1 MKKRIFAALLAVLML
16 IPCMLTIVSASDEAQ
31 IVVQPANVSGST
43 KFQRLMEME
52 YIANS
57 EDGNIELYCNKETA
71 EFGIRNVKTGEIY
84 LSNPISF
91 PKNQQEEDSY
101 DKEFLKNYFSHVML
115 NFMYTS
121 NNGISTYYS
130 YTDSLAYDQVEVVET
145 ARGIEV
151 TYVLGDSRK
160 QLLLPLKISV
170 EDFENLIKDMPAT
183 YKSQMETAYSKY
195 DPYEKNED
203 GTPKHNQI
211 KIDKWLQDY
220 PICATTPIY
229 VIKADYLQNDPND
242 AKKSE
247 LASYVEKYTDYT
259 YEKLAEDYEKVKEE
273 KDGDK
278 FALSIKPTFEF
289 KINYYVDNEGLV
301 VDFDA
306 STLKYDK
313 KLYFPTSI
321 TILPYFDAVEK
332 KGSGYTFVPDGSGA
346 LIRFEDIGDTEIV
359 NFDGALYGPDY
370 ALYQTTIVRNSE
382 QYTMPVYGF
391 IDSTSGT
398 PYGYFAIIEDG
409 DSLATITSYHNTYYH
424 TAYTSFRLFE
434 TDEFYLADAFS
445 SGSSSNN
452 AVVKIEAE
460 QTYTGSIRT
469 KYVLLSNSESSTSE
483 SADYMGMAKY
493 YRSYLLE
500 KGDLEKLTSSE
511 IVSDYTK
518 LFVEVFGSIKVDDTF
533 LTFPV
538 KKDHSLTTFQNVIDI
553 HKELASQGVGNTTFI
568 LKGFAN
574 GGLDSKYPTTLKW
587 QKNLGG
593 ANGLKALLAYANA
606 EDTVGKLEVAPDVDF
621 TYSQGIKN
629 FSGFSYKK
637 DGVRTLDNRYSTK
650 RLYNASTQMFERAG
664 GVAISS
670 ASFEAVYNK
679 MYASISDYNLSS
691 FAVRTLGSDLNSDFD
706 VEDFNDREKSKDN
719 VVALLKLLSK
729 GDEATNKK
737 AYNLIIDAGNQ
748 YAVPYASAI
757 LSASLDSS
765 RFIMTD
771 ESIPFYG
778 MVYHGSIEFAGNAIN
793 MDGDSDYMF
802 LKALENGASLYFT
815 LAYDN
820 AEVLKFDKEYNKYY
834 SLDYE
839 TLKDDIVRLYKEYN
853 ELMKN
858 KQDKFIVKHEFL
870 NVENGYTIERVEKN
884 AKGESVIVDNTNVV
898 MVLYENDKC
907 TVGDGFI
914 LNYNPYAINVKIG
927 GEDILINAFSYAQY
941 AE

>member
-16 IPCMLTIVSASDEAQ
+16 IPCMMTMVSATDDINVVSELPKITQQAKEDRLADMQ
-31 IVVQPANVSGST
+31 IVASSENGNV
-43 KFQRLMEME
+43 L
-52 YIANS
+52 
-57 EDGNIELYCNKETA
+57 LYCKKETG
-71 EFGIRNVKTGEIY
+71 EFAVKNKQTGEIY
-84 LSNPISF
+84 LSNPIAF
-91 PKNQQEEDSY
+91 PKDQAEEDTY
-101 DKEFLKNYFSHVML
+101 DKEFLKNYFSHIML

-121 NNGISTYYS
+121 NSAITTYYS
-130 YTDSLAYDQVEVVET
+130 YTDCITYDQISVQET
-145 ARGIEV
+145 TRGIEV
-151 TYVLGDSRK
+151 TYILGDSRK
-160 QLLLPLKISV
+160 QILLPLKISV

-195 DPYEKNED
+195 DPYEKKED
-203 GTPKHNQI
+203 GTPKHNQV
-211 KIDKWLQDY
+211 KIDKWISEY

-229 VIKADYLQNDPND
+229 VIKQDYLQNDAND

-247 LASYVEKYTDYT
+247 LASYVEKYTNYT
-259 YEKLAEDYEKVKEE
+259 FEQLEKDYEKVREE

-289 KINYYVDNEGLV
+289 KINYYVDNEGLI

-313 KLYFPTSI
+313 ELYFPTSI

-332 KGSGYTFVPDGSGA
+332 KSTGYTFVPDGSGA
-346 LIRFEDIGDTEIV
+346 LIKFEDIGDTEIV
-359 NFDGALYGPDY
+359 NFDGTLYGPDY
-370 ALYQTTIVRNSE
+370 ALYQTTIVRNAE

-391 IDSTSGT
+391 IDSTNGV
-398 PYGYFAIIEDG
+398 PHGYFAIIEDG
-409 DSLATITSYHNTYYH
+409 DSLATITSYHNSYYH
-424 TAYTSFRLFE
+424 TAYTSFKLFE
-434 TDEFYLADAFS
+434 TDQFYLADAFS
-445 SGSSSNN
+445 SGSSSSS

-460 QTYTGSIRT
+460 QTYTGSVKT
-469 KYVLLSNSESSTSE
+469 KYVLLSDSESSTSE

-493 YRSYLLE
+493 YRNYLLE
-500 KGDLEKLTSSE
+500 KGDLEKLTSSD

-518 LFVEVFGSIKVDDTF
+518 LFIEIFGSIKVDDSF

-538 KKDHSLTTFQNVIDI
+538 KKDKALTTFQNVIDI
-553 HKELASQGVGNTTFI
+553 HKDLASQGVGNATFI

-593 ANGLKALLAYANA
+593 AEGLKALLAYANSD
-606 EDTVGKLEVAPDVDF
+606 DTVGKLEIAPDVDF
-621 TYSQGIKN
+621 TYSNGIKN

-650 RLYNASTQMFERAG
+650 RLYNAATQMFERAG

-670 ASFEAVYNK
+670 ASFETAYNK
-679 MYASISDYNLSS
+679 MYASISDYDLSA

-706 VEDFNDREKSKDN
+706 VENFNDREKSKDN

-729 GDEATNKK
+729 GDEATGKK
-737 AYNLIIDAGNQ
+737 SYNLIVDAGNQ
-748 YAVPYASAI
+748 YTVPYASAI

-765 RFIMTD
+765 RYIMTD
-771 ESIPFYG
+771 EAVPFYG
-778 MVYHGSIEFAGNAIN
+778 IVYHGSVVFAGNAIN

-802 LKALENGASLYFT
+802 LKALENGAALYFT

-834 SLDYE
+834 SLDYA
-839 TLKDDIVRLYKEYN
+839 TLKDDIVSLYAEYN
-853 ELMKN
+853 QLMKD
-858 KQDKFIVKHEFL
+858 KQDKFIVEHEFI
-870 NVENGYTIERVEKN
+870 NSENGYRVERIEKN
-884 AKGESVIVDNTNVV
+884 SKGESVIVDNTNVV
-898 MVLYENDKC
+898 KVLYESDEY
-907 TVGDGFI
+907 TVGNGFI
-914 LNYNPYAINVKIG
+914 LNYNPYAIKVVM
-927 GEDILINAFSYAQY
+927 GEKEILVNAFGYAQY

>member
-16 IPCMLTIVSASDEAQ
+16 IPCMLTIVSASDDVK
-31 IVVQPANVSGST
+31 IVSEPVSTTSSS
-43 KFQRLMEME
+43 KLQRIMEME

-57 EDGNIELYCNKETA
+57 EDGNIELYCNKKTA
-71 EFGIRNVKTGEIY
+71 EFGVRNLKTGEIY

-91 PKNQQEEDSY
+91 PKDQAEEDTY
-101 DKEFLKNYFSHVML
+101 DQEFLKTFFSHVTL
-115 NFMYTS
+115 NFMYNS
-121 NNGISTYYS
+121 NNGMSTYYS
-130 YTDSLAYDQVEVVET
+130 YTDSLTYGQVEVKET
-145 ARGIEV
+145 ARGIV
-151 TYVLGDSRK
+151 VKYVLGDSRK
-160 QLLLPLKISV
+160 QILLPLKISV
-170 EDFENLIKDMPAT
+170 EDFENLIKDMPAA
-183 YKSQMETAYSKY
+183 YKSQMETAFSKY

-203 GTPKHNQI
+203 GSPKHNQT
-211 KIDKWLQDY
+211 KIDKWISDY
-220 PICATTPIY
+220 PICATIPIY
-229 VIKADYLQNDPND
+229 VIKQEYLQNDAND
-242 AKKSE
+242 ARKSE

-259 YEKLAEDYEKVKEE
+259 FEQLTADYEKVKEE
-273 KDGDK
+273 NDGDK
-278 FALSIKPTFEF
+278 FALSIKPTFELEV
-289 KINYYVDNEGLV
+289 NYYVDNEGLI

-306 STLKYDK
+306 SSLKYDK
-313 KLYFPTSI
+313 ELYFPTSI
-321 TILPYFDAVEK
+321 TILPYFNAAER
-332 KGSGYTFVPDGSGA
+332 KGTGFTFVPDGSGA
-346 LIRFEDIGDTEIV
+346 LIRFEDIGETEII

-370 ALYQTTIVRNSE
+370 ALYQTSIVRNAE

-391 IDSTSGT
+391 IDSTNGT

-409 DSLATITSYHNTYYH
+409 DSLATITSYHNSYYH
-424 TAYTSFRLFE
+424 TAYASFRLFE
-434 TDEFYLADAFS
+434 TDEFYLADSFS
-445 SGSSSNN
+445 SGSSSSS
-452 AVVKIEAE
+452 AVVKVEAE
-460 QTYTGSIRT
+460 QTYTGKVKT
-469 KYVLLSNSESSTSE
+469 KFVFLSDSEGSTSE
-483 SADYMGMAKY
+483 SADYMGMARY
-493 YRSYLLE
+493 YRNYLLE
-500 KGDLEKLTSSE
+500 KGDLEKLTSSDIIPE
-511 IVSDYTK
+511 YTR
-518 LFVEVFGSIKVDDTF
+518 LFIEVFGSIKVDDTF

-538 KKDHSLTTFQNVIDI
+538 KKDKELTTFQNVIDI
-553 HKELASQGVGNTTFI
+553 HKELAGQGVGNTTFI

-574 GGLDSKYPTTLKW
+574 GGLDSTYPTKIKW

-593 ANGLKALLAYANA
+593 ASGLKALLEYANA
-606 EDTVGKLEVAPDVDF
+606 EDTVGEIEVAPDVDF
-621 TYSQGIKN
+621 TYSQGIKK

-637 DGVRTLDNRYSTK
+637 NGVRTLDNRYSTK

-670 ASFEAVYNK
+670 ASFITAYNK
-679 MYASISDYNLSS
+679 MYESISDYELSS

-706 VEDFNDREKSKDN
+706 LEDFNDREKSKDN
-719 VVALLKLLSK
+719 VVELLKLLSK

-748 YAVPYASAI
+748 YAVPYADAI

-771 ESIPFYG
+771 EAVPFFG
-778 MVYHGSIEFAGNAIN
+778 IVYHGSVEFAGNAIN

-858 KQDKFIVKHEFL
+858 KQDKFIVKHEFV
-870 NVENGYTIERVEKN
+870 NVENGYYVERVEKN
-884 AKGESVIVDNTNVV
+884 SKGESVIVDNTNVV
-898 MVLYENDKC
+898 MVLYENEKC

-914 LNYNPYAINVKIG
+914 LNYNPYAIKVVIG
-927 GEDILINAFSYAQY
+927 ERVIPINAFSYAQY
-941 AE
+941 SE